1 MTFEQLHEIIRDNN
15 NYMQAASGEERE
27 DDAYVAIF
35 CIPGNQFE
43 GAIEGMTLYVKSER
57 KNCTALYATHDWDTY
72 RIEDLVPY
80 GTTFANVF
88 YFKPQDLLTYLPEIL
103 RDRKIICYDKKDSAV
118 PLREMLASHGDRFEL
133 TSEVVD
139 VKEEAREVLGVIP
152 DYQLD
157 TILAVCGYNPEDFA
171 EDALGTVMK
180 IRNIYESLR
189 AIKNANV

>member
-1 MTFEQLHEIIRDNN
+1 MAGESARGDGLLGYERDHLARVRAGLAEC
-15 NYMQAASGEERE
+15 MVLLRKDGAFPLSGPCKLAAFGNGVRHGVKGGTGSGDVNAHVVVGIERGLL
-27 DDAYVAIF
+27 DA
-35 CIPGNQFE
+35 G
-43 GAIEGMTLYVKSER
+43 
-57 KNCTALYATHDWDTY
+57 
-72 RIEDLVPY
+72 
-80 GTTFANVF
+80 
-88 YFKPQDLLTYLPEIL
+88 
-103 RDRKIICYDKKDSAV
+103 
-118 PLREMLASHGDRFEL
+118 FEL